1 MQRERTC
8 SMRIL
13 LVSLMVLSAVSVG
26 TIYAETLDTEIRL
39 FQWRSIQVNAG
50 YDIAFSGNLKDSSG
64 NPIPH
69 AEILIRVDGV
79 CPDDGLIA
87 SGITD
92 AKGRYFIMTE
102 AMHWDPDGLVRA
114 NAVFFGDTK
123 YSPSESRDQLIVVF
137 PSAHGKSCY

>member
-1 MQRERTC
+1 
-8 SMRIL
+8 MRIL
-13 LVSLMVLSAVSVG
+13 LVLLIGFSAVSIG
-26 TIYAETLDTEIRL
+26 TIYAETLDTELRL

-50 YDIAFSGNLKDSSG
+50 FDIAFSGNLKDNSG

-69 AEILIRVDGV
+69 AEILIRIDGI
-79 CPDDGLIA
+79 CPDDGIIA

-92 AKGRYFIMTE
+92 SKGRYFIMTE

-114 NAVFFGDTK
+114 NAEFLGNSK
-123 YSPSESRDQLIVVF
+123 YLPSESRGQLIVVF